1 MNEGE
6 FRRAYARI
14 EENVRASDELKRRT
28 RQALGLPNRPE
39 AKNDSPSARRMNA
52 PRRRRIPPRKP
63 SGGAIVPSPAWRTV
77 LVACLAIIAGV
88 GLLFGAC
95 IPDRIGAALSGNSFS
110 LVAYAEE
117 PSRSGD
123 DSAGIGLE
131 KFYPS
136 RTSAGYLY
144 DATTDTVS
152 RDVVAVSRCY
162 VFDMTVIGRNVD
174 AVEYSIEGEGVSY
187 GSWKSGQGS
196 EGSLAEESSKSFAI
210 PFNDG
215 EPVVREI
222 RLDYVLDDE
231 ERSKFDSLY
240 ETDDADGMET
250 LLASCDAKRLAGVT
264 VIATATFSDGT
275 SQAKSY
281 GFDPAE
287 GFEDMYRACLSQLPD
302 STDAE
307 AWASLSGE
315 PSLFNLVEKVR

>member
-28 RQALGLPNRPE
+28 RQALGLPDKPE
-39 AKNDSPSARRMNA
+39 AKNASTSARKMNA
-52 PRRRRIPPRKP
+52 PRRRRIPTRKP
-63 SGGAIVPSPAWRTV
+63 NGGAIIPSSAWRTA
-77 LVACLAIIAGV
+77 LAACLAIIAGV

-95 IPDRIGAALSGNSFS
+95 MPDRIGAALSGNSFS
-110 LVAYAEE
+110 LIAYAEE
-117 PSRSGD
+117 PSRAGD

-162 VFDMTVIGRNVD
+162 VFDMTVAGRNVNT
-174 AVEYSIEGEGVSY
+174 VEYSIEGEGVSY
-187 GSWKSGQGS
+187 GSWKSSQGS
-196 EGSLAEESSKSFAI
+196 EGTLAEESSNSFVI

-231 ERSKFDSLY
+231 ERGRFDSLY

-250 LLASCDAKRLAGVT
+250 LLATCDAKRLANVT

-275 SQAKSY
+275 SRTKSY
-281 GFDPAE
+281 GLEPAE
-287 GFEDMYRACLSQLPD
+287 GFEGMYRACLSQLPD
-302 STDAE
+302 SAGAE
-307 AWASLSGE
+307 AWTSLSGE